1 MNNEINGG
9 DDGSRQKATNSYVVF
24 SYSSLTFFFST
35 MANLPPRLGGPT
47 ESTSGS
53 PGKTTPRPNTSGDAL
68 TEIYQLRLVG
78 TGSNNFLPYRN

>member
-9 DDGSRQKATNSYVVF
+9 DDGSRQKVTNSYVVF
-24 SYSSLTFFFST
+24 SYSSLTFFFNNGEFT
-35 MANLPPRLGGPT
+35 TTLGGPT
-47 ESTSGS
+47 ESASGS